1 MAENGNLLMFET
13 EGDTVVNAFSSDY
26 GDHSD
31 AFRKAF
37 AHESFGYLSRGDDG
51 EEMGGFLGM
60 LYLQRLTTCNP
71 CRESFY

>member
-37 AHESFGYLSRGDDG
+37 AHESFGYLRRGDDG

-60 LYLQRLTTCNP
+60 PYLQRLTTCNP